1 MTAAFEERE
10 PRLALAPEA
19 LADALGLTKAE
30 VLELLA
36 LATTPEAKLRAGR
49 LAYSVE
55 EVALL
60 TGMSQELVH
69 TLVRTGE
76 LRSVKA
82 GRRRLISRRHLDAFL
97 AGDSDAA

>member
-1 MTAAFEERE
+1 MTAAYEERE

-19 LADALGLTKAE
+19 LGGALDLTRAE
-30 VLELLA
+30 LLELIA
-36 LATTPEAKLRAGR
+36 LATIPEARLRAGR

-60 TGMSQELVH
+60 TGTSPELVH
-69 TLVRTGE
+69 HLVRSGE

-82 GRRRLISRRHLDAFL
+82 GRRRLIGRAALLAYLD
-97 AGDSDAA
+97 GAA